1 MNAHTTHRGY
11 RKRRGV
17 SLIETV
23 TASFLSIFVLAG
35 AYAALLSGSTSWI
48 KGSGAMDAEATAQR
62 SVRKMASELRQAM
75 SVVVDANGLGVT
87 YRMPAVD
94 GNGNYTVPPVWDTVT
109 RRIELNGTNLNI
121 VTNGSTKRVA
131 SGVILTDPLSSGGTG
146 TYRIFNAGAGTVTRQ
161 VTVQLVVRKNSVRD
175 KTTTS
180 RNRETIFLRNIPEL
194 VK

>member
-1 MNAHTTHRGY
+1 MNGQTTRRGY

-23 TASFLSIFVLAG
+23 TAAFLSIFVLAG

-48 KGSGAMDAEATAQR
+48 KGSGALDAEASAQR
-62 SVRKMASELRQAM
+62 SVRKMANELRQAM
-75 SVVVDANGLGVT
+75 SVVVDGNGLGLT
-87 YRMPAVD
+87 YRMPLID
-94 GNGNYTVPPVWDTVT
+94 NNGNYTVPPVWDNVT

-121 VTNGSTKRVA
+121 VTGGSTKRLA
-131 SGVILTDPLSSGGTG
+131 SGIILTDPLSTNGTG
-146 TYRIFNAGAGTVTRQ
+146 TYRIFNAGAGSVTRQ
-161 VTVQLVVRKNSVRD
+161 VTVQLVVRKNSIKD

-180 RNRETIFLRNIPEL
+180 RNREIVFLRNIPEL